1 MEGLELSNMGYH
13 VPAMK
18 QSSSVQPIDSTHQ
31 FAFFD
36 KRKINP
42 KKNYTV
48 FILKTKFTKLIK
60 FSVPDFVPI
69 LSKSIKY

>member
-1 MEGLELSNMGYH
+1 MFLQWSKA
-13 VPAMK
+13 V
-18 QSSSVQPIDSTHQ
+18 QVQPIDSTHQ

-48 FILKTKFTKLIK
+48 FILKTKFTKLI
-60 FSVPDFVPI
+60 
-69 LSKSIKY
+69 